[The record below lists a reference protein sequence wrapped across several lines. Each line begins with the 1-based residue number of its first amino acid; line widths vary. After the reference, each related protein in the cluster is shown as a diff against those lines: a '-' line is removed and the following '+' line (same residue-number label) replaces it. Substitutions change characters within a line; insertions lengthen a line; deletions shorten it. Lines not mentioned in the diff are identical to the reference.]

1 MKFNTIF
8 KFFIVKNGD
17 KNLILYS
24 PIQGCRIHVSIFNLN
39 LNFCQKNSSRLMLLE
54 LEMLP
59 FSSFLK
65 VTSLQSGRRA
75 SEFIR
80 EGNTIV
86 FGPKSLLAKLREWN
100 VSLNR

>member
-1 MKFNTIF
+1 
-8 KFFIVKNGD
+8 
-17 KNLILYS
+17 
-24 PIQGCRIHVSIFNLN
+24 
-39 LNFCQKNSSRLMLLE
+39 
-54 LEMLP
+54 MLP

-65 VTSLQSGRRA
+65 VTSRQSGSRA

-86 FGPKSLLAKLREWN
+86 LGPKSLLAKLREWN